1 MQEERAPPGKPGTPQ
16 KPAASKASEVR
27 GNSNGDRR
35 HSRRDEEDGQPSES
49 DAGSASGSGDGATWN
64 RNQGSAGRSRMRPT
78 RNLIDRQRW
87 SMHDPMSDR
96 ITVRRRQRPQ
106 GFWRFRLWGG
116 WYPTL
121 NWSDDQFRM
130 GHPVYGGSA
139 TNLEWGTRYMGR
151 AEILVSHPKSVCD
164 QLRMGHPALS
174 FIELRRSSIPAQAEL
189 GRGTRR

>member
-106 GFWRFRLWGG
+106 GFWRFRFWEDCRGKMAKF
-116 WYPTL
+116 L
-121 NWSDDQFRM
+121 NRARQQLIDTEWPKIHSRRQTDFRL
-130 GHPVYGGSA
+130 HVF
-139 TNLEWGTRYMGR
+139 
-151 AEILVSHPKSVCD
+151 EILAERFACMC
-164 QLRMGHPALS
+164 QLEIRIVKNMDYAYNLK
-174 FIELRRSSIPAQAEL
+174 A
-189 GRGTRR
+189 T